1 MTARLAAMSNTAA
14 VAAGLAAA
22 DDVTAATRLMGCG
35 NGTERKRTA
44 RAFAV
49 GGSCT
54 FVRSRDVGQA
64 AGTLG
69 AAVRGMTGGVTDD
82 GVFAVGM
89 LHGAL
94 VMRLVAVL
102 CLKTGFHYRFPL
114 GRALLVVELPDGF
127 KSCMDLL
134 GVIGTFKFVRA
145 VVAAGFQT
153 VQLGVIHHLAVVCLR
168 HVDSF
173 GCFAHDPFFELVVMA
188 DIDLPLHKGLPCIGV
203 NGLTFGVVW
212 NDDAVFGGLAR
223 GHPAKSCHEIHLFLK
238 DGRF

>member
-1 MTARLAAMSNTAA
+1 
-14 VAAGLAAA
+14 
-22 DDVTAATRLMGCG
+22 
-35 NGTERKRTA
+35 
-44 RAFAV
+44 
-49 GGSCT
+49 
-54 FVRSRDVGQA
+54 
-64 AGTLG
+64 
-69 AAVRGMTGGVTDD
+69 
-82 GVFAVGM
+82 
-89 LHGAL
+89 
-94 VMRLVAVL
+94 
-102 CLKTGFHYRFPL
+102 
-114 GRALLVVELPDGF
+114 
-127 KSCMDLL
+127 MDLL